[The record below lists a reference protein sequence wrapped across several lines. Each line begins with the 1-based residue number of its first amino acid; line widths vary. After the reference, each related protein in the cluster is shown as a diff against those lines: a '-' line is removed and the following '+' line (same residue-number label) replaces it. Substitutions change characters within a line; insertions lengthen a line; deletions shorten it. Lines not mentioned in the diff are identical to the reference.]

1 MTPLP
6 IDRFVPEI
14 LEQARAH
21 RALVLVAEP
30 GAGKTT
36 RVPPTIVRS
45 GMLGAKYA
53 NLVMLQPRRVAA
65 RAAAERIAD
74 ENGWSVGNE
83 VGYHVRFD
91 RRIGPN
97 TRLRV
102 VTEGIL
108 TRQLLDD
115 PFLDGVGAVLL
126 DEFHERSIYSDV
138 AIALLREVWLEAR
151 ADLILIV
158 MSATLDAEPVSKF
171 LNNCPVLRVP
181 GRTFPVEIE
190 HRAKAAGS
198 SRTSV
203 VDRMADAISAHIDT
217 NPDGGDLLAFLP
229 GAQEINRTA
238 AAIASLADRHDLL
251 VLPLHGSLPS
261 NEQSRALQPSNR
273 RKIVLATNI
282 AETSLTIDGVDAV
295 IDSGLARVVSFDP
308 GRGLDSLNLQQV
320 SKASATQRAGRAGR
334 TRPGRC
340 VRLWSRSEEQAMDDF
355 TPPEIRRVDLS
366 GVVLSLHAWGR
377 PDVRQFGWYEA
388 PEAASIDAAEMLL
401 ERLGAIKE
409 AQITSLGQNLVGI
422 PAHPRIAR
430 LLVAAADIGA
440 LDAGCAMAAILS
452 EKDFVTIDYATHPR
466 NRGPSV
472 QGASDLLLRLE
483 QLQHAEKS
491 NFAAYLRDDGID
503 PAAARQTARLRDE
516 LVRQTNRMQR
526 HRREASD
533 DDLLRII
540 LVAYPDRVVRRRE
553 GDSTAGIMVGG
564 TGVRQAPESCVLQS
578 PFYVAIDARDDSRG
592 LAREAV
598 VRIASAIDPRWLS
611 ELFPDAVKQIRAV
624 EYDAPRDRVVARG
637 TTFYHDLPIRED
649 SDGAIDPQLAAEA
662 LAKAATPRALEIF
675 EADDRA
681 REWLARLALVR
692 KFAPE
697 HAWPKIEADSLVEV
711 LVNAAHGKRS
721 LEDLKRSN
729 LADALQAQL
738 AYPLDRLLD
747 QFAPTTLTAP
757 SGSQIKL
764 AYSRG
769 DKPIFEARLQ
779 EVFGWTTT
787 PRVVAGR
794 VPIVLHLL
802 APNFRPVQ
810 VTEDLASFWSTTYFQ
825 VRKDLKIRYPRHAWP
840 DDPLT
845 AKAEAKGSRRRG

>member
-1 MTPLP
+1 
-6 IDRFVPEI
+6 
-14 LEQARAH
+14 
-21 RALVLVAEP
+21 
-30 GAGKTT
+30 
-36 RVPPTIVRS
+36 
-45 GMLGAKYA
+45 
-53 NLVMLQPRRVAA
+53 
-65 RAAAERIAD
+65 
-74 ENGWSVGNE
+74 
-83 VGYHVRFD
+83 
-91 RRIGPN
+91 
-97 TRLRV
+97 
-102 VTEGIL
+102 
-108 TRQLLDD
+108 
-115 PFLDGVGAVLL
+115 
-126 DEFHERSIYSDV
+126 
-138 AIALLREVWLEAR
+138 
-151 ADLILIV
+151 
-158 MSATLDAEPVSKF
+158 
-171 LNNCPVLRVP
+171 
-181 GRTFPVEIE
+181 
-190 HRAKAAGS
+190 
-198 SRTSV
+198 
-203 VDRMADAISAHIDT
+203 
-217 NPDGGDLLAFLP
+217 
-229 GAQEINRTA
+229 
-238 AAIASLADRHDLL
+238 
-251 VLPLHGSLPS
+251 
-261 NEQSRALQPSNR
+261 
-273 RKIVLATNI
+273 
-282 AETSLTIDGVDAV
+282 
-295 IDSGLARVVSFDP
+295 
-308 GRGLDSLNLQQV
+308 
-320 SKASATQRAGRAGR
+320 
-334 TRPGRC
+334 
-340 VRLWSRSEEQAMDDF
+340 MDDF